1 MEYGIRRYESTQRL
15 WWFAFLLMCLA
26 AGFPFSAQLRSAF
39 SPSLPHGS
47 LKPQEALQRVDFWL
61 SAPWANQGLLGLV
74 IFYLFGVLCACL
86 MLRAL
91 WLLVQVWGTF
101 LVARSL
107 RRHVKSDAS
116 GKNSGRADWFED
128 NAPHVLSLMA
138 LARDAS
144 RLPWSLFSLAH
155 KRLRLLVFDGRGTPS
170 SNEMVH
176 REQRLEGLDWHLVL
190 SSWDAFRSISRALPL
205 LGFVQSCWVFYL
217 WLQPV
222 IDGALDAASNAVV
235 GIASLLALVHTV
247 AATLVFGLGFGFL
260 SRLERLYLSRLD
272 GLFYDQLLSRMPLHN
287 ADTLV
292 ILKTLST
299 YFRKLQERIKRLEEA
314 LLQDRL

>member
-26 AGFPFSAQLRSAF
+26 AGLPFSARLRSAF
-39 SPSLPHGS
+39 SPSLPPAS
-47 LKPQEALQRVDFWL
+47 LRPQEALQGADFWL
-61 SAPWANQGLLGLV
+61 SAPWANQGLLGSV

-107 RRHVKSDAS
+107 KRHVKTEAS
-116 GKNSGRADWFED
+116 AKNAGRADWFVD
-128 NAPHVLSLMA
+128 NGPRALPLMA

-170 SNEMVH
+170 SDEMVH
-176 REQRLEGLDWHLVL
+176 REQRLEGLDWHLVP
-190 SSWDAFRSISRALPL
+190 SSWDAFRSISRTLPL
-205 LGFVQSCWVFYL
+205 LGFVQSAWVFYL

-222 IDGALDAASNAVV
+222 IDGAQDAASTAVA

-247 AATLVFGLGFGFL
+247 AATLAFALGSGFL
-260 SRLERLYLSRLD
+260 SRLESLYLSRLD

-292 ILKTLST
+292 ILKTLGT
-299 YFRKLQERIKRLEEA
+299 YFRELHERIKRLEDA
-314 LLQDRL
+314 LLQDRR